1 MQKTTL
7 IIGSSFLSLAAVFVL
22 YNNSQEDTINQKIQ
36 NPKLI
41 TETPTVKP
49 PILIE
54 KETEEVKKI
63 QSTIHIEETSKVDK
77 LLSKYNISIL
87 PENMN
92 VQEKKQR
99 FKELL
104 VPAIDDVYMSLEKQ
118 YLQVKRM
125 IENGTDTDTDTINT
139 LIKEY
144 NAKDA
149 QDLLARL
156 KPHPK
161 SIAMAQAAMQ
171 SGWATSRF
179 TLNAN
184 NLFGVWSFD
193 ENEPRVQAHET
204 RDGEAVYVKR
214 YESLKASVEGYYKLL
229 ATSPLFE
236 EFREEKMT
244 TNDSSTLIKS
254 LDKYYKKGDDYAKG
268 LVELIKFNKLEDY
281 DK

>member
-125 IENGTDTDTDTINT
+125 VENETDTDAINT